1 MSRQIDSSLFSFI
14 YIKDIEHS
22 VSDVSSWIASDEF
35 GYFFRNSGR
44 VGIGYHKDGVPPP
57 LLGCRLRQHHNQN
70 LCRVGEAV
78 KWLEKFKAAQIPVA
92 AVATGFP
99 SGQYALETRLEEIRH
114 AIKAG
119 AKEIDIVINRTLAL
133 QVKKMEFLNFIKNT

>member
-44 VGIGYHKDGVPPP
+44 VGIGYHKDGVPPFGLP
-57 LLGCRLRQHHNQN
+57 TTSTSQPKSL
-70 LCRVGEAV
+70 
-78 KWLEKFKAAQIPVA
+78 
-92 AVATGFP
+92 
-99 SGQYALETRLEEIRH
+99 
-114 AIKAG
+114 
-119 AKEIDIVINRTLAL
+119 
-133 QVKKMEFLNFIKNT
+133 